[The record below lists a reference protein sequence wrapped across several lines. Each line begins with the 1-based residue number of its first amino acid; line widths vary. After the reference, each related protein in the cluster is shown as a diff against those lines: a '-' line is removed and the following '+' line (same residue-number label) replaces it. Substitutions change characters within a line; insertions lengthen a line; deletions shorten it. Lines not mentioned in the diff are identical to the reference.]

1 MHSVNRFV
9 WIPNLTANSQ
19 RWTFWRL
26 AKGGKKCGT
35 EIFPYFYHCLFFSI
49 YMIYYNIAWDALQST
64 WFTATAAA
72 AKKIVEMNWS
82 ENIVIAIVSFVTWF
96 IIHNNNNEWKK
107 KRTENESTKRT
118 IPVMTMSRDDIVCAH
133 ISLSLCLTSFVHKTE
148 SFSRWKL
155 FTR

>member
-26 AKGGKKCGT
+26 VKGNKMWNGNIS
-35 EIFPYFYHCLFFSI
+35 IFLSLPFFSI

-107 KRTENESTKRT
+107 KEQKMKAPKEPFQWWQCQGTTLF
-118 IPVMTMSRDDIVCAH
+118 AH
-133 ISLSLCLTSFVHKTE
+133 TLVFLCV
-148 SFSRWKL
+148 
-155 FTR
+155 

>member
-26 AKGGKKCGT
+26 AKGNKMWNGNIS
-35 EIFPYFYHCLFFSI
+35 IFLSLPFFSI